1 MYQCITDR
9 ALSLYPSLRKIMN
22 PWVEIG
28 SLTVGK
34 LKSGMP
40 FEKYNIDVSID
51 EVENNESG
59 IKLKYRFVLLSSPTN
74 SKISIEGI
82 ASIQGNEIEVN
93 KYLQPDERNIPMV
106 VNLIY
111 QELFPFFYVL
121 TKTVGIPC
129 PAYKISQISAS
140 APLQQ
145 SPTPSQ
151 VLKEP
156 QISAVPPSQ
165 SQIPDELHTEPQN
178 TQEKDVTQVQE
189 QSDEQSGKEPEI
201 MKELEQLVEEQNV
214 SPN

>member
-28 SLTVGK
+28 SLTVSK

-140 APLQQ
+140 ALSQQ
-145 SPTPSQ
+145 SPSQ
-151 VLKEP
+151 APKEP
-156 QISAVPPSQ
+156 QISAPASSQ
-165 SQIPDELHTEPQN
+165 SQIPVELHPEPQS
-178 TQEKDVTQVQE
+178 TQEEIKQIQE
-189 QSDEQSGKEPEI
+189 QPAEESGKEPEI
-201 MKELEQLVEEQNV
+201 MKELEQLVEEPNV

>member
-1 MYQCITDR
+1 
-9 ALSLYPSLRKIMN
+9 
-22 PWVEIG
+22 
-28 SLTVGK
+28 
-34 LKSGMP
+34 
-40 FEKYNIDVSID
+40 
-51 EVENNESG
+51 
-59 IKLKYRFVLLSSPTN
+59 
-74 SKISIEGI
+74 
-82 ASIQGNEIEVN
+82 
-93 KYLQPDERNIPMV
+93 MV

-151 VLKEP
+151 VPKEP
-156 QISAVPPSQ
+156 QISTPASSQ

-178 TQEKDVTQVQE
+178 TQEEIKQIQE
-189 QSDEQSGKEPEI
+189 QADEESGKEPEI
-201 MKELEQLVEEQNV
+201 MKELGQLVEEQNV